1 VRERIVAHSSCAH
14 LERSSFLYRPPDCRY
29 GRAVVRIAVLTA
41 LALLALAGVA
51 RGEALVPV
59 QGGFASSPMYVT
71 SPPDDTRLFVVERAG
86 AIRIVKDGVVQATPF
101 LTVPNVKTNF
111 ERGLS
116 TMAFAPDYATSGR
129 FYVFKTLDDRGQPDD
144 GQIQIVEYRRS
155 ADSEMADPASAR
167 IVLKR
172 DHPAGNH
179 YGGQLAFG
187 PDGSLYVTM
196 GDGGTGGPN
205 GQATNTT
212 LGKVLRLDPRAQ
224 ANGDPY
230 GVPPGNPFPGHPR
243 CGPGDGTGPCP
254 EIYAYGLRNPF
265 RASFDRATG
274 ELIIGEVGQ
283 DTWEEIDMA
292 HAGDNL
298 GWDEC
303 EGDFARGSTTI
314 PCPIAQRPPL
324 FAYPHDAGTPKETGC
339 AVIGGYVVHDWRLTA
354 LDGRYLYGD
363 LCRTD
368 LRTLDLA
375 APGGDPKPARLE
387 VAAPVTLFGFGQDA
401 QGCVYVA
408 ADDTVYRVAAAA
420 DDPFMCPGPPR
431 RTAPPPPSGESG
443 ESGTGSASPSLADN
457 AASTP
462 HAGNAAPTPPMLTDV
477 TAPTLRLRS
486 GRSQRLGRAVRMTA
500 ACDEPCDLVATG
512 VLRFSS
518 GAAPSTKPRP
528 ARRHAEG
535 GMRVALRVPLARSER
550 ARARRILVAGGRVT
564 AAVTVT
570 ARDASGNARHTSLR
584 IRLR

>member
-1 VRERIVAHSSCAH
+1 M
-14 LERSSFLYRPPDCRY
+14 
-29 GRAVVRIAVLTA
+29 VRIAVLTA
-41 LALLALAGVA
+41 LALLALAEVA

-59 QGGFASSPMYVT
+59 HGGFASSPMYVT

-86 AIRIVKDGVVQATPF
+86 GIRIVKDGVVQATPF

-144 GQIQIVEYRRS
+144 GQIQTVEYRRS
-155 ADSEMADPASAR
+155 ADPDMADPASAR
-167 IVLKR
+167 IVLNR

-187 PDGSLYVTM
+187 PDGYLYVTM

-212 LGKVLRLDPRAQ
+212 LGKVLRIDPRAQ

-243 CGPGDGTGPCP
+243 CGPGDATEPCP

-274 ELIIGEVGQ
+274 ELIVGDVGQ
-283 DTWEEIDMA
+283 DTWEEVDMA

-298 GWDEC
+298 GWDAC
-303 EGDFARGSTTI
+303 EGEFARGSATT
-314 PCPIAQRPPL
+314 PCPIAQRPPI
-324 FAYPHDAGTPKETGC
+324 FAYPHDAGTPEQTGC
-339 AVIGGYVVHDWRLTA
+339 AIIGGYVVHDSRLTA

-368 LRTLDLA
+368 LRTLDPA
-375 APGGDPKPARLE
+375 KPGGDPKPAGLE
-387 VAAPVTLFGFGQDA
+387 IAAPVTLFAFGQDA

-408 ADDTVYRVAAAA
+408 ADHTVYRVAAAA
-420 DDPFMCPGPPR
+420 DAPFTCPGPPR
-431 RTAPPPPSGESG
+431 RTAPAPPSGGSG
-443 ESGTGSASPSLADN
+443 EQSGSGTGSASTPLADN

-462 HAGNAAPTPPMLTDV
+462 DAGKAAPTPPVLTDV

-486 GRSQRLGRAVRMTA
+486 GRSQRLARAVRVTA
-500 ACDEPCDLVATG
+500 ACNEPCDLFATG
-512 VLRFSS
+512 VLRFNP
-518 GAAPSTKPRP
+518 GAAASTKPRP
-528 ARRHAEG
+528 ARRHADG
-535 GMRVALRVPLARSER
+535 GTRVALRLRLGRSER
-550 ARARRILVAGGRVT
+550 ARARRTLVAGGRVT

-570 ARDASGNARHTSLR
+570 ARDASGNARHTSRR